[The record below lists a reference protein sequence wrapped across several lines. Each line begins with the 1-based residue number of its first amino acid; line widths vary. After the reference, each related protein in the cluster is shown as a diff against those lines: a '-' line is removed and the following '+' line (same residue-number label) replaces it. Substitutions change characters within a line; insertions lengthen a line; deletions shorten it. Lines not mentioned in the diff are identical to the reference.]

1 MLVLCVKQ
9 MTAAWMFCTFRK
21 YIDVHHCTAHKL
33 VRASCWY
40 NCLWDAEMYDFPEW
54 TPTAWRP
61 QHIIQFGPPFLEPNY
76 AADRQTR
83 SVLCT
88 LISWS
93 TCQPNVAVEWF
104 TLFRIRKVQ
113 VSILGPGGRLSCLSL
128 FVIFLISPGEY
139 FKIRPRR
146 PPTKSFPIHNLLIV
160 SSMLYNR
167 H

>member
-1 MLVLCVKQ
+1 VVHVASMLQLCVKQ
-9 MTAAWMFCTFRK
+9 MIAAWVFCTFRK
-21 YIDVHHCTAHKL
+21 SIDVHHCTAHQL

-40 NCLWDAEMYDFPEW
+40 NCLWDTEMYDFPEW

-61 QHIIQFGPPFLEPNY
+61 LCPPFLEPNY
-76 AADRQTR
+76 AADRETNGQTDGR

-88 LISWS
+88 FISWS
-93 TCQPNVAVEWF
+93 TCKPNVAVEWF

-113 VSILGPGGRLSCLSL
+113 VSILGPGGRLSWLSL

-146 PPTKSFPIHNLLIV
+146 SPTKSFPIHHHLLIV
-160 SSMLYNR
+160 
-167 H
+167 